1 MTNKLSKAPESF
13 LDSATLTAI
22 FALLSGIS
30 IIAFMPIL
38 TRFSESEISP
48 TATMFHRVWIATLC
62 LGVWQGIEKLKANQS
77 EEKLPVKPIDTG
89 KIWGLLLATGLF
101 FAIQQVIWAW
111 SITQTSIANSALLHN
126 LTPFFTTLGAW
137 IIFAR
142 NFDRRFYF
150 GLVIAI
156 TGASIVGIDDFYYG
170 FDKIQGDILAFLS
183 AFFYAGYLLLA
194 EEVRKQLNTTT
205 ALLSFC
211 GIASILFLPILP
223 WREGNIFPKSGS
235 GWLIAMGLAMTIV
248 IGHGL
253 AIYSL
258 NKLSSSLVSVTMLLN
273 PVLNGILGWIVF
285 SESLDFYNLVAFG
298 IIVVGIYLATTSKS
312 AIKKE

>member
-1 MTNKLSKAPESF
+1 MTNKLAKAPQSF
-13 LDSATLTAI
+13 LDSATLTAL
-22 FALLSGIS
+22 FALISGIS

-48 TATMFHRVWIATLC
+48 TATMFHRVWIATFC
-62 LGVWQGIEKLKANQS
+62 LGLWQVIERLKPKKFGEKLDA
-77 EEKLPVKPIDTG
+77 KPIFSG
-89 KIWGLLLATGLF
+89 KICLLLLVTGIF
-101 FAIQQVIWAW
+101 FAVQQVIWAW
-111 SITQTSIANSALLHN
+111 SITETSIANSALLHN

-137 IIFAR
+137 IIFGK

-194 EEVRKQLNTTT
+194 EQVRKQLQTTK
-205 ALLSFC
+205 ALFYFC
-211 GIASILFLPILP
+211 GIASLFLLPILP
-223 WREGNIFPKSGS
+223 WREGNIFPTSGN
-235 GWLIAMGLAMTIV
+235 GWLIAVGLAMTIV
-248 IGHGL
+248 VGHGL

-258 NKLSSSLVSVTMLLN
+258 NRLSSSLVSVTMLLN
-273 PVLNGILGWIVF
+273 PVLNGILGWLVF
-285 SESLDFYNLVAFG
+285 SESLDFYNLVAFPT
-298 IIVVGIYLATTSKS
+298 ILLGIYLATTSKS
-312 AIKKE
+312 AIKK